1 MTQKIKKKLKA
12 SFKFKPF
19 SQKQRQVLNW
29 WTDESPYK
37 DYDGII
43 ADGAIRS
50 GKTVSMSLSFVIWA
64 MECFNGCNFG
74 MCGKT
79 IGSFRRN
86 VLITLKLMLRSR
98 GYKVKEHRSD
108 SLFVVTRGE
117 KENTFYIFGGRDERS
132 QDLVQ
137 GITLAGVFFDEVA
150 LMPESFVN
158 QATGRCSVEGS
169 KFWFNCNPAGPNHWF
184 LVNWIKKRKKKKL
197 LYLRFTMDDNLSLSE
212 RTKERYRTQ
221 YTGVFFKRYI
231 LGLWVIAE
239 GLVYTMFSRE
249 KHVTNKDFK
258 YDPYNR
264 EHRRYRFFIAI
275 DYGTVNPFA
284 ALLAKYDPINHDVE
298 IIDEVYFAG
307 REGKRADN
315 EAYYKMI
322 EKLAEGY
329 PIEAIIIDPSAAS
342 MIETIKKYGKYLVK
356 AANNDVLNGI
366 QEVTKYLNLNLL
378 KINAKCKGLLME
390 FESYSWDEKSGEDKV
405 IKENDHALDSLRY
418 LIYTMIRTLNKFRV

>member
-1 MTQKIKKKLKA
+1 MRKA
-12 SFKFKPF
+12 AFRFESI
-19 SQKQRQVLNW
+19 SDKQLEIFTW
-29 WTDESPYK
+29 WINNPNAN
-37 DYDGII
+37 GII

-50 GKTVSMSLSFVIWA
+50 GKTVSMSFSFIIWA
-64 MECFNGCNFG
+64 METFDNENFG

-79 IGSFRRN
+79 VGSFRRN
-86 VLITLKLMLRSR
+86 VFSPLKNMISGQPGMTIKERRTENLFIIE
-98 GYKVKEHRSD
+98 YKGK
-108 SLFVVTRGE
+108 T
-117 KENTFYIFGGRDERS
+117 NTFYIFGGRDERS

-137 GITLAGVFFDEVA
+137 GVTLAGVFFDEVA

-158 QATGRCSVEGS
+158 QATGRCSVAGS
-169 KFWFNCNPAGPNHWF
+169 KYWFNCNPAGPNHWF
-184 LVNWIKKRKKKKL
+184 KVNWIDKQEEKRII
-197 LYLRFTMDDNLSLSE
+197 YLHFTMDDNPSLTE
-212 RTKERYRTQ
+212 EIKERYRTQ

-264 EHRRYRFFIAI
+264 DHRRYRFFIAI

-322 EKLAEGY
+322 EKLADGY

-405 IKENDHALDSLRY
+405 IKENDHSLDALRY
-418 LIYTMIRTLNKFRV
+418 LIYTIIRILNKFRV